1 MMKDLQLL
9 PRLEDSL
16 TFLYVEKVRIEQ
28 AAHAIVLLDAQG
40 DVPVPVAS
48 LSVLILGP
56 GSTIT
61 HAAVLALADNGCSVV
76 WAGES
81 GARFYASGLGET
93 HRAANIMAQAK
104 AWADKDEHLEVVKRL
119 YRMRFDDLP
128 SETLTLEQLRGME
141 GVRVRETYA
150 ALAKETGV
158 RWHGRAYKRDAW
170 DASDPVNR
178 ALSTANACLYGLVH
192 AAIVSTG
199 FSPALGFIHT
209 GKALSFVYDIADL
222 YKCAVTIPIAFDT
235 ARGDPW
241 MTGFEGRVRR
251 ACRSAFWEHALLAKI
266 VPDIQRV
273 LGLRAQNVRAIAR
286 VPADGGNPNDVDV
299 GDLWD
304 LEMGTVAGG
313 RNWGA
318 RRAPLRSDGG
328 RPGDP
333 MPLEEEDDSGADDDP
348 GQASTG

>member
-1 MMKDLQLL
+1 MKNLQLL
-9 PRLEDSL
+9 PRVEDSL

-28 AAHAIVLLDAQG
+28 DAHAIVLLDAQG
-40 DVPVPVAS
+40 GVPVPVAA

-81 GARFYASGLGET
+81 GVRFYASGIGET
-93 HRAANIMAQAK
+93 HRASNIMAQAK
-104 AWADKDEHLEVVKRL
+104 AWADPKEHLEVVKRL
-119 YRMRFDDLP
+119 YRMRFDDLL
-128 SETLTLEQLRGME
+128 SEDLTLEQLRGRE

-158 RWHGRAYKRDAW
+158 AWNGRAYNRSAW
-170 DASDPVNR
+170 NASDPVNR

-222 YKCAVTIPIAFDT
+222 YKCEVTIPVAFDT

-251 ACRSAFWEHALLAKI
+251 TCRAAFWEKELLAKI
-266 VPDIQRV
+266 VPDIQRS
-273 LGLRAQNVRAIAR
+273 LGLRPLKVQAVAR
-286 VPADGGNPNDVDV
+286 IPQQEDNPNDDEV
-299 GDLWD
+299 GDLWE
-304 LEMGTVAGG
+304 LEGGTVGGG

-318 RRAPLRSDGG
+318 RRSPRRSDGG
-328 RPGDP
+328 RSGDP
-333 MPLEEEDDSGADDDP
+333 QPLGDEDDGEDE
-348 GQASTG
+348 GTGGRNIP